1 MCQFVKLHTV
11 SPFCPKW
18 GYINN
23 VNKQPLKI
31 MYFDPTMTLEEYED
45 YKLLDE
51 INIGYD
57 VEEDLPDQY
66 DDYDDESYID
76 GLLTDGMIPV
86 DASEM
91 FGDEV
96 IGYSLR

>member
-1 MCQFVKLHTV
+1 
-11 SPFCPKW
+11 
-18 GYINN
+18 
-23 VNKQPLKI
+23 
-31 MYFDPTMTLEEYED
+31 MTIDD
-45 YKLLDE
+45 YRELLLQDE
-51 INIGYD
+51 LQIGYD
-57 VEEDLPDQY
+57 VEEDFLPDQY
-66 DDYDDESYID
+66 DNYDDESYID

>member
-1 MCQFVKLHTV
+1 
-11 SPFCPKW
+11 
-18 GYINN
+18 
-23 VNKQPLKI
+23 

-45 YKLLDE
+45 YKLHDE

-76 GLLTDGMIPV
+76 GLLTDGRIDV

-96 IGYSLR
+96 VGYSLR